1 VKPIGCDWHRRAV
14 WETRL
19 SVAIHLGYS
28 FDSRAP
34 FIAYGKVRCR
44 CISAAQYRMR
54 YGAVPA
60 KPLCSDQYKHTILW
74 LILVLQ
80 RISVA
85 KLASVYSRRAGLHG
99 VSQCVRASAQQSLH
113 GEPRPPANQTLL
125 GDSGLVARCT
135 VYRACCMLYVPT
147 HSLAAR
153 CKSGRHALLFVERLW
168 AADWTEC
175 TAPQAEAVLAVVVG
189 TLWIH
194 VSYS

>member
-1 VKPIGCDWHRRAV
+1 
-14 WETRL
+14 
-19 SVAIHLGYS
+19 
-28 FDSRAP
+28 
-34 FIAYGKVRCR
+34 
-44 CISAAQYRMR
+44 MR

-125 GDSGLVARCT
+125 GDSGLVVRCT

-153 CKSGRHALLFVERLW
+153 CKSGRHALLFDERLW

-175 TAPQAEAVLAVVVG
+175 TAPQAEAFLAVVVG

-194 VSYS
+194 VTYH

>member
-1 VKPIGCDWHRRAV
+1 MKPIGCDWHRRAV

-34 FIAYGKVRCR
+34 FIAYGKVPCR

-54 YGAVPA
+54 YGAVPV
-60 KPLCSDQYKHTILW
+60 KPLCSDQYKAQTCCGSYW
-74 LILVLQ
+74 SFLQ

-85 KLASVYSRRAGLHG
+85 KLASVYSVTSRAMLHD

-125 GDSGLVARCT
+125 GDSGRTGSTLHGVS
-135 VYRACCMLYVPT
+135 CMLHVVR
-147 HSLAAR
+147 SNALAAR
-153 CKSGRHALLFVERLW
+153 CKSGRRALLFDEHCGIRRIGPS
-168 AADWTEC
+168 AR
-175 TAPQAEAVLAVVVG
+175 QRRRKR
-189 TLWIH
+189 
-194 VSYS
+194 S